1 MSSKEKLI
9 KWNEHL
15 VSNIP
20 NTDKNVAFI
29 KDINKKAKRS
39 LSRWRLRIRY
49 RKPKEGFNYSYG
61 GGLKRENANAFS
73 VYIDTSLPY
82 AQRPEAQSLSRS
94 WDREKELK
102 ARIVE
107 LENKLLLANNPYKD
121 LSIMEIK
128 DKLEGVKEEIIDEYI
143 YQIYNEDLISKYN
156 FLTEAL
162 EIKEEENEV

>member
-49 RKPKEGFNYSYG
+49 RKPKEGFHYGCG

-102 ARIVE
+102 DSIVE

-128 DKLEGVKEEIIDEYI
+128 YKLEGVKEEIIDEYI
-143 YQIYNEDLISKYN
+143 YQIYDEKLIDQYK
-156 FLTEAL
+156 FLIEAK
-162 EIKEEENEV
+162 EIKEEANG

>member
-15 VSNIP
+15 VSKIP

-102 ARIVE
+102 DRIVE

-121 LSIMEIK
+121 WSIMEIE
-128 DKLEGVKEEIIDEYI
+128 DKLFELRDPIIHNYI
-143 YQIYNEDLISKYN
+143 YQIYDEKLIDQYK
-156 FLTEAL
+156 FLIEAK
-162 EIKEEENEV
+162 EIKEEANG

>member
-73 VYIDTSLPY
+73 VYIDTCLPY

-121 LSIMEIK
+121 WSIMEIE
-128 DKLEGVKEEIIDEYI
+128 DKLFELRDPIIHNYI
-143 YQIYNEDLISKYN
+143 YQIYDEKLIDQYK
-156 FLTEAL
+156 FLIEAK
-162 EIKEEENEV
+162 EIKEEANG